1 MDPVDDIAQWRVRVF
16 STLLPIVLGLGTIA
30 AIPSIGLMLYR
41 GKWEVAVMD
50 VLALGWIFAIW
61 RMERLRYT
69 PRVLNF
75 IAVLFLIAIGLMLA
89 VGPVGLNYLMAPPL
103 MAVILLG
110 TGPGLA
116 CLALSALFI
125 VAVGAS
131 GSGALYIHGLDGTP
145 FVTSVVIAIN
155 FSCVGA
161 LVTLT
166 AGTMLKG
173 LALSL
178 REARTAAASLEDGQ
192 ERLRSV
198 NAELRLTSEA
208 VARLNDMVLIA
219 RMVDTPGAEQPIIF
233 ANDAFLRHTGYRRD
247 EVVGSSVRMLAGPE
261 TDRVTVARIEQAVR
275 CKEAVSAELLNYTR
289 AGTPFWMQLDMV
301 PFAGETG
308 SITHWVMVGR
318 DVTERRNSAEAI
330 HRLAFYDVLTG
341 LPNRRLLMDRLASL
355 VTAAQDGAARGAVLY
370 VDLDD
375 FKTINDARGHAIG
388 DVLLR
393 EAAGRLAAVVGH
405 DGVVARLGGDEFVV
419 LLDNLGA
426 DAAADDPAG
435 ATADDPARDKAPA
448 QALATAERIRA
459 ALAERM
465 DIEGQRYYA
474 SASVGVALSTGG
486 AQTVHDL
493 LREADTAMY
502 HAKALGRNGVALFEP
517 GMLVEAERKL
527 TLERDLANAL
537 EHGELALHL
546 QLQLDHAGAPRGAE
560 LLLRWR
566 RKDGSMVPPDVF
578 IPVAESSGLIVAL
591 GEWVLRQACLAWHTL
606 SAAGHAL
613 PLSVNVSPVQFRQP
627 DFVARVAAILE
638 ETKAPADQLI
648 LEVTEGVMVERM
660 EETIAR
666 MGELA
671 ALGLRISVD
680 DFGTGYSSLAYLTRM
695 PLYELKIDKSFIR
708 NTPHDRDATAIVQSI
723 LAMAGHLGLRVVA
736 EGVETPDQAQYLAA
750 HSNACMQGYLFHR
763 PMALESVLALF
774 EHLPAA
780 APDVRLATAALAP
793 SEPAAA

>member
-1 MDPVDDIAQWRVRVF
+1 MDPVDEIARWRVRVF

-41 GKWEVAVMD
+41 GKWQVAVMD
-50 VLALGWIFAIW
+50 VIALAWIFAIW
-61 RMERLRYT
+61 RWERMRYT
-69 PRVLNF
+69 PRVLHF
-75 IAVLFLIAIGLMLA
+75 LAVLFLIAVGLMLA

-110 TGPGLA
+110 TGPGVA

-131 GSGALYIHGLDGTP
+131 GSGALYVHGLDGTP
-145 FVTSVVIAIN
+145 FITSVVIAIN
-155 FSCVGA
+155 FTCVGA

-166 AGTMLKG
+166 AGTLLKG
-173 LALSL
+173 LSHTL
-178 REARTAAASLEDGQ
+178 REARTAAASLETGQ
-192 ERLRSV
+192 ERLRAV

-233 ANDAFLRHTGYRRD
+233 ANDAFLRHTGYRR
-247 EVVGSSVRMLAGPE
+247 EEIVGSSVRMLQGPE
-261 TDRVTVARIEQAVR
+261 TDRATVARIVHAVR
-275 CKEAVSAELLNYTR
+275 RKEAVSAELVNYTR
-289 AGTPFWMQLDMV
+289 AGAPFWMQLEMV

-318 DVTERRNSAEAI
+318 DVTERRNSAAAI

-341 LPNRRLLMDRLASL
+341 LPNRRLLMDRLGQL
-355 VTAAQDGAARGAVLY
+355 VAAAQAGPARGAVLY

-388 DVLLR
+388 DLLLR
-393 EAAGRLAAVVGH
+393 EAATRLESIVAGAGI
-405 DGVVARLGGDEFVV
+405 VARLGGDEFVV
-419 LLDNLGA
+419 LLDDVGETHA
-426 DAAADDPAG
+426 
-435 ATADDPARDKAPA
+435 ATAI
-448 QALATAERIRA
+448 AERIRS

-465 DIEGQRYYA
+465 DIEGQRHYA
-474 SASVGVALSTGG
+474 SASVGVALAAGG
-486 AQTVHDL
+486 AQSVHDL

-502 HAKALGRNGVALFEP
+502 HAKGQGRNGVALFEP

-527 TLERDLANAL
+527 TLERDLAHAL

-546 QLQLDHAGAPRGAE
+546 QLQLDHEGSPRGAE
-560 LLLRWR
+560 MLLRWR
-566 RKDGSMVPPDVF
+566 RKDGSSVPPDVF
-578 IPVAESSGLIVAL
+578 IPVAEASGLIVAL

-606 SAAGHAL
+606 AAAGHAL

-638 ETKAPADQLI
+638 ETGAPAGQLI

-708 NTPHDRDATAIVQSI
+708 NTPHDQDATAIVQSI

-763 PMALESVLALF
+763 PMPLDSVLALF
-774 EHLPAA
+774 AHLPAV
-780 APDVRLATAALAP
+780 APDVRLAAAALLP
-793 SEPAAA
+793 QEPAPA

>member
-1 MDPVDDIAQWRVRVF
+1 MDPVDEIAQWRVRVF

-41 GKWEVAVMD
+41 GKWQVAVMD
-50 VLALGWIFAIW
+50 VIALAWIFAIW
-61 RMERLRYT
+61 RMERVRYT

-173 LALSL
+173 LSHSL

-219 RMVDTPGAEQPIIF
+219 RMVDTPDAEQPIIF

-247 EVVGSSVRMLAGPE
+247 EVVGSSVRMLAGSE
-261 TDRVTVARIEQAVR
+261 TDRATIGRIVQAVR
-275 CKEAVSAELLNYTR
+275 RKEAVSAELINYTR
-289 AGTPFWMQLDMV
+289 AGTPFWMQLEMV

-393 EAAGRLAAVVGH
+393 EAAGRLAAVVGN

-419 LLDNLGA
+419 LLDDLGA
-426 DAAADDPAG
+426 DAAADNR
-435 ATADDPARDKAPA
+435 ADEPARDDAPA

-638 ETKAPADQLI
+638 DTKAPADQLI

-774 EHLPAA
+774 AHLPAV
-780 APDVRLATAALAP
+780 APDAQAATPALLP
-793 SEPAAA
+793 QEPAPA

>member
-1 MDPVDDIAQWRVRVF
+1 MDPIDDIAQWRVRVF
-16 STLLPIVLGLGTIA
+16 STLLPTVLVLGTIA
-30 AIPSIGLMLYR
+30 AIPSIALMLYR
-41 GKWEVAVMD
+41 GKWPVAVMD
-50 VLALGWIFAIW
+50 IVALAWIFAIW
-61 RMERLRYT
+61 RANSMRYT

-75 IAVLFLIAIGLMLA
+75 LAVLFLIAFGLMLA

-110 TGPGLA
+110 TGPAIASLGV
-116 CLALSALFI
+116 SALFI
-125 VAVGAS
+125 VVIGAS
-131 GSGALYIHGLDGTP
+131 GFGTLYIHGLDSTP
-145 FVTSVVIAIN
+145 FLTSVIIAIN

-161 LVTLT
+161 LVVLT

-173 LALSL
+173 LSHSL

-198 NAELRLTSEA
+198 NAKLQLTSEA

-219 RMVDTPGAEQPIIF
+219 QMVDTPGAEQPIIF
-233 ANDAFLRHTGYRRD
+233 ANDAFLRHTGYGRD
-247 EVVGSSVRMLAGPE
+247 EVLGQSVRMLAGPD
-261 TDRVTVARIEQAVR
+261 TDRATIARIASAVR
-275 CKEAVSAELLNYTR
+275 CKEAVGAELVNYTR
-289 AGTPFWMQLDMV
+289 DGRPYWVEIEMV

-341 LPNRRLLMDRLASL
+341 LPNRRLLMDRLSSL
-355 VTAAQDGAARGAVLY
+355 VAATQGGKARGAVLY

-393 EAAGRLAAVVGH
+393 AAAARLTEVVAQAGM
-405 DGVVARLGGDEFVV
+405 VARLGGDEFVV
-419 LLDNLGA
+419 LLDQL
-426 DAAADDPAG
+426 DAAS
-435 ATADDPARDKAPA
+435 A
-448 QALATAERIRA
+448 QAVSLAVAEQVRA
-459 ALAERM
+459 SLAECM

-474 SASVGVALSTGG
+474 SASIGVALSTGG
-486 AQTVHDL
+486 AQSVHDL

-502 HAKALGRNGVALFEP
+502 HAKDQGRNGVALFAP
-517 GMLVEAERKL
+517 DMLVEAERKL

-537 EHGELALHL
+537 ESGELALHL

-560 LLLRWR
+560 MLLRWR
-566 RKDGSMVPPDVF
+566 RKDGSNVPPDVF
-578 IPVAESSGLIVAL
+578 IPVAEASGLIVPL
-591 GEWVLRQACLAWHTL
+591 GEWVLRQACLTWHAL
-606 SAAGHAL
+606 ERAGHAL

-627 DFVARVAAILE
+627 DFVARVAAILH
-638 ETKAPADQLI
+638 ETGAPAGQLI

-660 EETIAR
+660 DQTIAT

-708 NTPHDRDATAIVQSI
+708 DTPHDKNATAIVQSI

-736 EGVETPDQAQYLAA
+736 EGVETPDQARYLAD

-763 PMALESVLALF
+763 PMPLAGVLELLVHLPRAALDTPAPAPAPAP
-774 EHLPAA
+774 LPAA
-780 APDVRLATAALAP
+780 A
-793 SEPAAA
+793 

>member
-1 MDPVDDIAQWRVRVF
+1 MDMQNRTPMDPVDEIARWRVRVF

-41 GKWEVAVMD
+41 GKWQVAVMD
-50 VLALGWIFAIW
+50 VIALAWIFAIW
-61 RMERLRYT
+61 RWERMRYT
-69 PRVLNF
+69 PRVLHF
-75 IAVLFLIAIGLMLA
+75 LAVLFLIAVGLMLA

-110 TGPGLA
+110 TGPGVA

-131 GSGALYIHGLDGTP
+131 GSGALYVHGLDGTP
-145 FVTSVVIAIN
+145 FITSVVIAIN
-155 FSCVGA
+155 FTCVGA

-166 AGTMLKG
+166 AGTLLKG
-173 LALSL
+173 LSHTL
-178 REARTAAASLEDGQ
+178 REARTAAASLETGQ
-192 ERLRSV
+192 ERLRAV

-233 ANDAFLRHTGYRRD
+233 ANDAFLRHTGYRR
-247 EVVGSSVRMLAGPE
+247 EEIVGSSVRMLQGPE
-261 TDRVTVARIEQAVR
+261 TDRATVARIVHAVR
-275 CKEAVSAELLNYTR
+275 RKEAVSAELVNYTR
-289 AGTPFWMQLDMV
+289 AGAPFWMQLEMV

-318 DVTERRNSAEAI
+318 DVTERRNSAAAI

-341 LPNRRLLMDRLASL
+341 LPNRRLLMDRLGQLAA
-355 VTAAQDGAARGAVLY
+355 AAQAGPARGAVLY

-388 DVLLR
+388 DLLLR
-393 EAAGRLAAVVGH
+393 EAATRLESIVAGAGI
-405 DGVVARLGGDEFVV
+405 VARLGGDEFVV
-419 LLDNLGA
+419 LLDDVGETHA
-426 DAAADDPAG
+426 
-435 ATADDPARDKAPA
+435 ATAI
-448 QALATAERIRA
+448 AERIRS

-465 DIEGQRYYA
+465 DIEGQRHYA
-474 SASVGVALSTGG
+474 SASVGVALAAGG
-486 AQTVHDL
+486 AQSVHDL

-502 HAKALGRNGVALFEP
+502 HAKGQGRNGVALFEP

-527 TLERDLANAL
+527 TLERDLAHAL

-546 QLQLDHAGAPRGAE
+546 QLQLDHEGSPRGAE
-560 LLLRWR
+560 MLLRWR
-566 RKDGSMVPPDVF
+566 RKDGSSVPPDVF
-578 IPVAESSGLIVAL
+578 IPVAEASGLIVAL

-606 SAAGHAL
+606 AAAGHAL

-638 ETKAPADQLI
+638 ETGAPAGQLI

-708 NTPHDRDATAIVQSI
+708 NTPHDQDATAIVQSI

-763 PMALESVLALF
+763 PMPLDSVLALF
-774 EHLPAA
+774 AHLPAV
-780 APDVRLATAALAP
+780 APDVRLAAAALLP
-793 SEPAAA
+793 QEPAPA

>member
-1 MDPVDDIAQWRVRVF
+1 MDPIDDIAQWRVRVF
-16 STLLPIVLGLGTIA
+16 STLLPTVLVLGTIA
-30 AIPSIGLMLYR
+30 AIPSIALMLYR
-41 GKWEVAVMD
+41 GKWPVAVMD
-50 VLALGWIFAIW
+50 IVALAWIFAIW
-61 RMERLRYT
+61 RANSMRYT

-75 IAVLFLIAIGLMLA
+75 LAVLFLIAFGLMLA

-110 TGPGLA
+110 TGPAIASLGV
-116 CLALSALFI
+116 SALFI
-125 VAVGAS
+125 VVVGAS
-131 GSGALYIHGLDGTP
+131 GFGTLYIHGLDSTP
-145 FVTSVVIAIN
+145 FLTSVIIAIN

-161 LVTLT
+161 LVVLT

-173 LALSL
+173 LSHSL

-198 NAELRLTSEA
+198 NAKLQLTSEA

-219 RMVDTPGAEQPIIF
+219 QMVDTPGAEQPIIF
-233 ANDAFLRHTGYRRD
+233 ANDAFLRHTGYGRD
-247 EVVGSSVRMLAGPE
+247 EVLGQSVRMLAGPD
-261 TDRVTVARIEQAVR
+261 TDRATIARIASAVR
-275 CKEAVSAELLNYTR
+275 CKEAVAAELVNYTR
-289 AGTPFWMQLDMV
+289 DGTPYWVEIEMV

-341 LPNRRLLMDRLASL
+341 LPNRRLLMDRLSSL
-355 VTAAQDGAARGAVLY
+355 VAAAQGGKARGAVLY

-393 EAAGRLAAVVGH
+393 AAAARLTEVVAQAGM
-405 DGVVARLGGDEFVV
+405 VARLGGDEFVV
-419 LLDNLGA
+419 LLDQL
-426 DAAADDPAG
+426 DAAS
-435 ATADDPARDKAPA
+435 A
-448 QALATAERIRA
+448 QAVSLAVAEQVRA
-459 ALAERM
+459 SLAECM

-474 SASVGVALSTGG
+474 SASIGVALSTGG
-486 AQTVHDL
+486 AQSVHDL

-502 HAKALGRNGVALFEP
+502 HAKDQGRNGVALFAP
-517 GMLVEAERKL
+517 DMLVEAERKL

-537 EHGELALHL
+537 ENGELALHL

-560 LLLRWR
+560 MLLRWR
-566 RKDGSMVPPDVF
+566 RKDGSNVPPDVF
-578 IPVAESSGLIVAL
+578 IPVAEASGLIVPL
-591 GEWVLRQACLAWHTL
+591 GEWVLRQACLTWHAL
-606 SAAGHAL
+606 ERAGHAL

-627 DFVARVAAILE
+627 DFVARVAAILH
-638 ETKAPADQLI
+638 ETGAPAGQLI

-660 EETIAR
+660 DQTIAT

-708 NTPHDRDATAIVQSI
+708 DTPHDKNATAIVQSI

-736 EGVETPDQAQYLAA
+736 EGVETPDQARYLAD

-763 PMALESVLALF
+763 PMPLAGVLELLVHLPRAALDTPAPAPAPAP
-774 EHLPAA
+774 LPAA
-780 APDVRLATAALAP
+780 A
-793 SEPAAA
+793 